1 MTTETAAS
9 TTRAPRRAA
18 TAEPIHDLL
27 AERWSPRSYELDHDL
42 TDAEVTALLE
52 AARWAPSAQNRQ
64 PRRFVVGRRGTE
76 IHAAIASAINER
88 NQVWAPRASLLVLG
102 LVEREGADG
111 VRQRFAEYD
120 LGQAIAH
127 LSIQAQQLG
136 LSVRQMGG
144 FHPDVA
150 AAALEID
157 PRYEPFVTVAVGRA
171 TPVEALEPEF
181 VERDTA
187 PRARL
192 SLDEV
197 VLRRS

>member
-1 MTTETAAS
+1 MTTETS
-9 TTRAPRRAA
+9 TPIAAPRRAETSA
-18 TAEPIHDLL
+18 PIHDLL
-27 AERWSPRSYELDHDL
+27 AERWSPRSYVPDHEVD
-42 TDAEVTALLE
+42 DAEVTALLE

-64 PRRFVVGRRGTE
+64 PRRFVVGRRGTDLY
-76 IHAAIASAINER
+76 AAIASAVNER

-120 LGQAIAH
+120 LGQAVAH

-144 FHPDVA
+144 FHPEVVA
-150 AAALEID
+150 AALDLD
-157 PRYEPFVTVAVGRA
+157 PRFEPFVTIAVGRA
-171 TPVEALEPEF
+171 TPEADLEPEF

-187 PRARL
+187 PRVRL
-192 SLDEV
+192 ELDEV
-197 VLRRS
+197 VLRRA